1 MQVLFTIINEVVAF
15 MVNLKISGKFKLKL
29 ANMYAYNVWF
39 CFSELKRRLKA
50 EQKAKEK
57 AEKEQAK
64 AENTKDETA
73 QPDKKKDLNAEEDIS
88 PNVIVFTFITYQQ
101 LPTKKITFTVDI
113 KDDKYKYIMFPNVK
127 LVKLMGVFQRNL
139 MIEFKYGNT
148 K

>member
-15 MVNLKISGKFKLKL
+15 MVNLKKSGKFKLKL

-64 AENTKDETA
+64 VENTKDATA

-101 LPTKKITFTVDI
+101 LPTKKITFYCW
-113 KDDKYKYIMFPNVK
+113 YK
-127 LVKLMGVFQRNL
+127 RW
-139 MIEFKYGNT
+139 
-148 K
+148 